1 MRIRML
7 DIVIRVVVNAVAFVA
22 AVQLVPRAAF
32 TGDLWKLVVVAAI
45 FGVVNAYLRPI
56 VKTLS
61 IPLSL
66 VTLGAVGFVI
76 NAAMVLL
83 TGAISERLGLGLRLA
98 GWPIR
103 GDIDLDVI
111 VTAVLVS
118 LVVSVVATLLALVRL
133 VTPRV

>member
-1 MRIRML
+1 ML
-7 DIVIRVVVNAVAFVA
+7 DIVIRVVVNAIAFVA
-22 AVQLVPRAAF
+22 AIKLVPRADF
-32 TGDLWKLVVVAAI
+32 GPDLWKLVLVAAI

-66 VTLGAVGFVI
+66 ITLGAVGFVI

-83 TGAISERLGLGLRLA
+83 TGAISERLDLGLRLA
-98 GWPIR
+98 GWPVR
-103 GDIDLDVI
+103 GEIDLDVI
-111 VTAVLVS
+111 ITAVLVS
-118 LVVSVVATLLALVRL
+118 LVVSVVATLLAVVRM

>member
-1 MRIRML
+1 ML
-7 DIVIRVVVNAVAFVA
+7 DIVIRIVVNAVAFVA

-45 FGVVNAYLRPI
+45 FGVINAYLRPI

-66 VTLGAVGFVI
+66 VTLGAVGCVI

-83 TGAISERLGLGLRLA
+83 TGAISEQLGLGLRLA
-98 GWPIR
+98 GWPQR
-103 GDIDLDVI
+103 GTIDLDVI

-118 LVVSVVATLLALVRL
+118 LVVSVVATLLAFVRL

>member
-1 MRIRML
+1 VLEIL
-7 DIVIRVVVNAVAFVA
+7 IRVVVNAVAFVA
-22 AVQLVPRAAF
+22 AVNIVPRAGF
-32 TGDLWKLVVVAAI
+32 GPDLLKLVVVAAI

-103 GDIDLDVI
+103 SDINLDVI